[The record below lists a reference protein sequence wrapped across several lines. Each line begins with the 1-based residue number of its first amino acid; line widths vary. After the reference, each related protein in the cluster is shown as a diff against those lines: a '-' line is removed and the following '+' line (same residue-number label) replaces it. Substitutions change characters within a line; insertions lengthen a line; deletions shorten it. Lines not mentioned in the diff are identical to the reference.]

1 MALVVLIAGGG
12 TGGHVYPAIALADAI
27 HKACPRAAVR
37 LVGTERG
44 LEARVVPRAGWPLEL
59 VSAQPLLGRGWRDQ
73 LSGLVALARG
83 TAQAL
88 RLLRRTRASLVIGVG
103 GYASVPAVLAAVLL
117 RVPVGLLE
125 VNAKP
130 GRANRLLGRFA
141 RAVFVQFDA
150 AADWFPAGRCVRTG
164 VPIREIPEAR
174 GGDAS
179 RVRLLVFG
187 GSQGS
192 RTLNRA
198 ITGALDQLAA
208 RDGFRLTHQTGPA
221 HFEEV
226 RDAYARAGVLADVAP
241 FYDDLP
247 ERIAQADLVVSR
259 AGAGTCAELCLA
271 GVPSILV
278 PLPLADAHQ
287 AANARALE
295 DAGAAVVVSD
305 AEAAT
310 RLPSEIR
317 RLARDPEL
325 RRRMA
330 ANAARNGQRD
340 AAARIWSLCA
350 AWLPQA
356 EGGRP

>member
-27 HKACPRAAVR
+27 HKACPRAVVR

-44 LEARVVPRAGWPLEL
+44 LEARVVPAAGWPLEL
-59 VSAQPLLGRGWRDQ
+59 VSAQPVLGRGFADKLRA
-73 LSGLVALARG
+73 LVALARG
-83 TAQAL
+83 TVQAV
-88 RLLRRTRASLVIGVG
+88 RLLRRTGASLVIGVG
-103 GYASVPAVLAAVLL
+103 GYASVPAVLAAALL
-117 RVPVGLLE
+117 RVPIGLLE
-125 VNAKP
+125 VNARP

-141 RAVFVQFDA
+141 RGVFVQFDA
-150 AADWFPAGRCVRTG
+150 AARYFPAGRCVRTG
-164 VPIREIPEAR
+164 VPIRDIPEAR
-174 GGDAS
+174 PGDPS

-198 ITGALDQLAA
+198 LTGALDQLAP
-208 RDGFRLTHQTGPA
+208 RDGFRITHQTGPA
-221 HFEEV
+221 HFDEV
-226 RDAYARAGVLADVAP
+226 RAEYARAGVAADVAP

-259 AGAGTCAELCLA
+259 AGAGTCAELCMA

-278 PLPLADAHQ
+278 PLPLAEEHQ

-295 DAGAAVVVSD
+295 EAGAAVVVRD
-305 AEAAT
+305 DEAAA
-310 RLPSEIR
+310 RLPGEIR

-330 ANAARNGQRD
+330 AAAARHGQRD
-340 AAARIWSLCA
+340 AAARIWSLCS
-350 AWLPQA
+350 AWVPQA
-356 EGGRP
+356 EEGRP